1 MMTYNLPVV
10 ESAPDEET
18 REKYELNREE
28 RDTNKNEK
36 EEKTE
41 YQDSEKSNDK
51 SEDTKEETENE
62 MKGKNGKQRFK
73 FNIAD
78 GGFTELHT
86 LWMNEHKALLP
97 SREND
102 VWHRKHDY
110 WLLAGIIKYPS
121 DQIIETLLVIFGK
134 E

>member
-1 MMTYNLPVV
+1 MKE
-10 ESAPDEET
+10 ESEEKTEDEKKNDKIE
-18 REKYELNREE
+18 EKTDSVKTEKDKSESDSKKEE
-28 RDTNKNEK
+28 KEEEKAEEASKEK
-36 EEKTE
+36 EEK
-41 YQDSEKSNDK
+41 KF
-51 SEDTKEETENE
+51 
-62 MKGKNGKQRFK
+62 M

-110 WLLAGIIKYPS
+110 WLLAGIIKYPLP
-121 DQIIETLLVIFGK
+121 THLT
-134 E
+134 